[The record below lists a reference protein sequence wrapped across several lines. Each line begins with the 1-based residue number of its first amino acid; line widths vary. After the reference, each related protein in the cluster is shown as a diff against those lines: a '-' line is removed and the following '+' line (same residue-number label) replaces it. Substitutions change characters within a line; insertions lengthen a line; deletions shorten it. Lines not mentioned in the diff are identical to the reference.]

1 MRKHIY
7 LGAGATALALL
18 TAVAAGPASA
28 AGGAELSAGGN
39 DVAVGD
45 VISANLSSPSATF
58 STSSGNIS
66 CTASSFS
73 STDTTNPAEGVDEAT
88 ETVHTLAFSSCKST
102 IFGTVSVKSVG
113 LTAGTAPLAT
123 VVDEPS
129 DDPIDLDVSP
139 SVTVVLNTVLGSVT
153 CIYAGAVSGV
163 VDNTADTITF
173 TGQTVA
179 KATGS
184 SALCPATGTFTATY
198 GNVVDSSMTG
208 TPAVTVN

>member
-28 AGGAELSAGGN
+28 AGGDELTAGGAN
-39 DVAVGD
+39 VAVGD
-45 VISANLSSPSATF
+45 VISATLSSPNATF

-73 STDTTNPAEGVDEAT
+73 STDATNPAEGTAEAT
-88 ETVHTLAFSSCKST
+88 ETVHTLAFSSCTST

-123 VVDEPS
+123 VADEPS
-129 DDPIDLDVSP
+129 DNPVDLNVSP
-139 SVTVVLNTVLGSVT
+139 SVKVVLNTILGSVT
-153 CIYAGAVSGV
+153 CIYSGPVAGV
-163 VDNTADTITF
+163 VSNAADTITF

-179 KATGS
+179 KAPGS
-184 SALCPATGTFTATY
+184 SALCPSTGTFTATY
-198 GNVVDSSMTG
+198 GNVVDQSITG
-208 TPAVTVN
+208 TPAITVN